1 MGLITASRE
10 DLENYPLYFYDP
22 YHHHQGDFKWGLANG
37 NFIDHRLLH
46 FSNPKIAKKIKNM
59 SQNEFMTL
67 ISSIHWDMPHSKKC
81 LFECDNPAN
90 FYLKF
95 ESEEEFVKRL
105 EKVLLEEKKNEH

>member
-1 MGLITASRE
+1 
-10 DLENYPLYFYDP
+10 
-22 YHHHQGDFKWGLANG
+22 
-37 NFIDHRLLH
+37 
-46 FSNPKIAKKIKNM
+46 
-59 SQNEFMTL
+59 
-67 ISSIHWDMPHSKKC
+67 